1 MKRSRTGS
9 FTGEVLASPPVA
21 TVQLPLPLL
30 DVLTETRTAF
40 FGARGW
46 VGAPRSGSGAAL
58 STPPEGN
65 IYPLARA

>member
-30 DVLTETRTAF
+30 DVLPR
-40 FGARGW
+40 R
-46 VGAPRSGSGAAL
+46 APRSSGDGAWVGGRPEVRIRCRVEH
-58 STPPEGN
+58 PP
-65 IYPLARA
+65 